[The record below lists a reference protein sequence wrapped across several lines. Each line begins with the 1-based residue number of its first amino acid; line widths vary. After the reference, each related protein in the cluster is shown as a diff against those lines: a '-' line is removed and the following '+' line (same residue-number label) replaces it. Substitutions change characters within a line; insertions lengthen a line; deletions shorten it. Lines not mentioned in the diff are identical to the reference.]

1 MSPALSIHGLNCAYP
16 GTTVLRDVNL
26 AVDRREFFIV
36 IGPNGSGKTTLIKAI
51 ARLLPAS
58 GGEIRIGGRPLNRLG
73 RRELARRLAYVPQNA
88 AEDTPFSVEDL
99 VLMGRAPYLGVL
111 GLQGER
117 DLAIARQAIEFTGL
131 GQLADRPVSRLSG
144 GERQRSH
151 IARAI
156 CQQPELILLDEP
168 TASLDLAHQIR
179 VMELMADLKSRNAT
193 TVVMVSHD
201 INLAAMFADRLLL
214 LVDGRVAACGPP
226 DQVIEEK
233 ILETAYGCRIRVDAS
248 PFGPWPRVNLLRG
261 DGGPSSE
268 DGKRRSEV

>member
-88 AEDTPFSVEDL
+88 AEDTPFSIEEL

-111 GLQGER
+111 GLQGEH
-117 DLAIARQAIEFTGL
+117 DLAIARRAIDFTGL

-144 GERQRSH
+144 GERQRAH

-226 DQVIEEK
+226 NQVIEEK

-248 PFGPWPRVNLLRG
+248 PFGPWPRVNLLREKEERKN
-261 DGGPSSE
+261 PTNT
-268 DGKRRSEV
+268 R